1 MILHMGCKKA
11 NDKVAGK
18 RYGRQNERTKTHYRR
33 PGEHMVANILDVGCG
48 ENKQGTIGVDIKRT
62 QKVDVICDAHNL
74 PFIEKF

>member
-1 MILHMGCKKA
+1 
-11 NDKVAGK
+11 
-18 RYGRQNERTKTHYRR
+18 
-33 PGEHMVANILDVGCG
+33 MVANILDVGCG